1 MPENNPDT
9 ELYWLIGIVAVF
21 FLILLLFGLV
31 SFINDFSQELRYLNN
46 EIRRTDG
53 AERRHYIRQRRRL
66 WLSLIPFV
74 KYWSTYNRSFSVV
87 SVVTKMCLVFEH
99 FTSPSHRSPMGGN
112 QRIQTQRCV
121 FWLPKGNE
129 GELKV
134 WIIRWRKYG
143 ISYPQHSW
151 CWWYSVPCFLWVHGY

>member
-21 FLILLLFGLV
+21 FLIILLFGLV

-53 AERRHYIRQRRRL
+53 AERRHWIRQRRRL

-74 KYWSTYNRSFSVV
+74 RY
-87 SVVTKMCLVFEH
+87 
-99 FTSPSHRSPMGGN
+99 
-112 QRIQTQRCV
+112 
-121 FWLPKGNE
+121 
-129 GELKV
+129 
-134 WIIRWRKYG
+134 
-143 ISYPQHSW
+143 
-151 CWWYSVPCFLWVHGY
+151 

>member
-31 SFINDFSQELRYLNN
+31 SFINDFSQELRYLNS

-53 AERRHYIRQRRRL
+53 AERRHWIRQRRRL

-74 KYWSTYNRSFSVV
+74 RY
-87 SVVTKMCLVFEH
+87 
-99 FTSPSHRSPMGGN
+99 
-112 QRIQTQRCV
+112 
-121 FWLPKGNE
+121 
-129 GELKV
+129 
-134 WIIRWRKYG
+134 
-143 ISYPQHSW
+143 
-151 CWWYSVPCFLWVHGY
+151 

>member
-9 ELYWLIGIVAVF
+9 ELYWLIGVVAVF

-74 KYWSTYNRSFSVV
+74 KY
-87 SVVTKMCLVFEH
+87 
-99 FTSPSHRSPMGGN
+99 
-112 QRIQTQRCV
+112 
-121 FWLPKGNE
+121 
-129 GELKV
+129 
-134 WIIRWRKYG
+134 
-143 ISYPQHSW
+143 
-151 CWWYSVPCFLWVHGY
+151 

>member
-1 MPENNPDT
+1 MPQNNPDT
-9 ELYWLIGIVAVF
+9 GLYWLVGIVAVF

-74 KYWSTYNRSFSVV
+74 KY
-87 SVVTKMCLVFEH
+87 
-99 FTSPSHRSPMGGN
+99 
-112 QRIQTQRCV
+112 
-121 FWLPKGNE
+121 
-129 GELKV
+129 
-134 WIIRWRKYG
+134 
-143 ISYPQHSW
+143 
-151 CWWYSVPCFLWVHGY
+151 